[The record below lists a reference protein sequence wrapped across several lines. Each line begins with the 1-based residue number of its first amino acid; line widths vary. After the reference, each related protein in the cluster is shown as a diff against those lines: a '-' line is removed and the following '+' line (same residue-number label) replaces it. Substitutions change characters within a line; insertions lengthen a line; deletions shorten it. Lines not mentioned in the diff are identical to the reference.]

1 MPTNFKYDIIII
13 GGGPGGYPAAIYA
26 AKNNAKVAII
36 EKEEL
41 GGTCLNKGCIPTK
54 TFIKSAGLYNDMKS
68 SQQFGITAEGVSF
81 KWDKILKNKNKVV
94 KGLTNG
100 VQALLKSN
108 GIDIYKGKGT
118 LIDNNTVKI
127 EGNNNETITGANI
140 VIATGSKPATIP
152 VKGSDLGGVITS
164 DEALDLENLPE
175 SLAII
180 GGGVIGVELGY
191 VFRTFGVDVT
201 IIEMLPEI
209 LPKQD
214 VDAIKVVKDSL
225 QKIGIKIL
233 TETKLLGIERTGEML
248 KVNFDT
254 TNGQDSIIAENV
266 LISAGRKS
274 EIDVINGL
282 SIVTDK
288 QGIVVDEYMRTNI
301 SNIYAI
307 GDVTGK
313 VMLAHV
319 ATHQALVAVKNILG
333 KETKMNYN
341 VIPSCIYT
349 NPELASVGLT
359 EEEARINYGSVRV
372 GLFPFAASG
381 KAKTI
386 GETDG
391 FVKIICDEKYNE
403 ILGVHIVGAHAT
415 ELIAEACLAIK
426 MECTA
431 EELADTIHA
440 HPTLAEAVMEASE
453 AVTGFAI
460 HNL

>member
-54 TFIKSAGLYNDMKS
+54 TFIKSAGLYNDIKS
-68 SQQFGITAEGVSF
+68 SQQFGITTEGVSF
-81 KWDKILKNKNKVV
+81 KWDKILNNKNKVV
-94 KGLTNG
+94 RGLTNG
-100 VQALLKSN
+100 VQTLLKSN

-127 EGNNNETITGANI
+127 EGNNNEIITGTNI

-152 VKGSDLGGVITS
+152 VKGSDLSGVITS

-209 LPKQD
+209 LPRQD
-214 VDAIKVVKDSL
+214 ADAIKVVKDSL

-233 TETKLLGIERTGEML
+233 TETKLLGIEKAGEML

-254 TNGQDSIIAENV
+254 KNGQDSIIAENV

-341 VIPSCIYT
+341 IIPSCIYT